1 MLGLALPA
9 QVWQFKRY
17 ALMIGE
23 QSVALA
29 AWKAGKF
36 EKLCEYV
43 NDAQGVA
50 DFEVYLKDNR
60 KDFQGKSMAVCVS
73 VVGEDYRYEKVAH
86 LIGKYRSDMLK
97 RKFQQLF
104 RGSTFQM
111 AIHQGREPI
120 GRRQDLFLFCGVL
133 SNDKVQPWIR
143 SVTKFG
149 GNLSGVHLGS
159 LMTDSIMRG
168 LTSDRAG
175 VHVLTFTTKDGNLRH
190 CFYIDGL
197 MRFSRQSKYNENAPV
212 ENVHN
217 NIRAEIDK
225 TCNYLVSIKLMQ
237 GNAKVAVHV
246 IGPDD
251 LVLPLNELVA
261 QHGED
266 RISMKAISA
275 REIGAQMGI
284 TTPVE
289 EFGRDYSLFL
299 HEMLRSIRFNQMA
312 PVTQIRF
319 YAIKSVLQAATA
331 AVMLW
336 GAYSLLG
343 ISYRALTSYG
353 NLLEQN
359 GDLAQSIARLKENY
373 DNQVRSFGTPPSTT
387 ENMRAAV
394 NVLDNIAGDTQG
406 GGPGRMM
413 LYVSKILAR
422 FPAVQVSNMRW
433 YLSNA
438 QDSFTGELSF
448 ANGQRLYEVIEIQG
462 LLAPGNDA
470 KGAMGD
476 YKGFVDAVTSR
487 ADMLITEQDA
497 PALLEANRELEIT
510 LEGRQD
516 IRGVLNRLESDK
528 INIIIAWQ
536 PDFAENQDEVELEQ
550 Q

>member
-1 MLGLALPA
+1 MLGISLPA
-9 QVWQFKRY
+9 KAWQVTRY

-23 QSVALA
+23 QSAALVS
-29 AWKAGKF
+29 WKAGKF

-43 NDAQGVA
+43 NDGQGVA
-50 DFEVYLKDNR
+50 DFEVYLKDHR
-60 KDFQGKSMAVCVS
+60 KTFQGKSMMVCVS

-143 SVTKFG
+143 SITKFG

-159 LMTDSIMRG
+159 LMTDSIMKG
-168 LTSDRAG
+168 LSSDRSG
-175 VHVLTFTTKDGNLRH
+175 VQVMTFTTKGGNLRH

-197 MRFSRQSKYNENAPV
+197 LRFSRQSKYNENAPV
-212 ENVHN
+212 ENVFN

-225 TCNYLVSIKLMQ
+225 TCSYLASIKLMQ
-237 GNAKVAVHV
+237 GNAKVNAHV
-246 IGPDD
+246 VAPDD

-261 QHGED
+261 QQGED
-266 RISMKAISA
+266 RIAIKAVSA
-275 REIGAQMGI
+275 REIGTQLGI
-284 TTPVE
+284 VTPVE

-299 HEMLRSIRFNQMA
+299 HEMLRSIRFSQMA

-319 YAIKSVLQAATA
+319 YAIKTALQAATA
-331 AVMLW
+331 AVVLW
-336 GAYSLLG
+336 GAWSIMG
-343 ISYRALTSYG
+343 IGYQAATAYG
-353 NLLEQN
+353 NLAEQN
-359 GDLAQSIARLKENY
+359 GELAQSIARLKENY
-373 DNQVRSFGTPPSTT
+373 DDQVRSFGTPPSTT

-413 LYVSKILAR
+413 LYVSKVLAR
-422 FPAVQVSNMRW
+422 YPSLQVSNMRW

-448 ANGQRLYEVIEIQG
+448 ANGQRLYEVIELQG
-462 LLAPGNDA
+462 VLDPGNDA
-470 KGAMGD
+470 KAAVNE
-476 YKGFVDAVTSR
+476 YKGFISSVTSR
-487 ADMLITEQDA
+487 ADMAVSEQDA

-516 IRGVLNRLESDK
+516 IRGVLNRLENDR
-528 INIIIAWQ
+528 INVVIAWQ
-536 PDFAENQDEVELEQ
+536 PDFLESQ
-550 Q
+550 GGEGEE